1 MPIVNFDVGGHDDDG
16 DAGGDDDD
24 DDDDDQD
31 KEVKFDGHCSAE
43 RGRERANGPQVH
55 ATSHPSIS
63 TPLLRIQPPSKPSL
77 LDKLRI

>member
-1 MPIVNFDVGGHDDDG
+1 MMATMMTMMGDDDDDDDDG
-16 DAGGDDDD
+16 DDAGDDD

-43 RGRERANGPQVH
+43 RERERANGPQVH

-63 TPLLRIQPPSKPSL
+63 TPLLRIQPPLQTIAP
-77 LDKLRI
+77 

>member
-24 DDDDDQD
+24 DDDDDDQD

-43 RGRERANGPQVH
+43 REREG
-55 ATSHPSIS
+55 
-63 TPLLRIQPPSKPSL
+63 
-77 LDKLRI
+77 

>member
-16 DAGGDDDD
+16 DDAGDDD

-63 TPLLRIQPPSKPSL
+63 TPLLRIQPPSQPSL